1 LNSNFHFTKGKFAN
15 VSINQNLQLLKKIQN
30 AQIIRFK
37 KFLSLSLFSS
47 PVFPSLHSSFL
58 SLSLSFL
65 LFSFPV
71 YTLQLLL
78 NLPLFSVFLTHRQ
91 HLFIFLFSAVSNEKI
106 WIYHLS
112 QASKPFIFLYFLRS
126 NFFKRFFT
134 GLNPEV
140 VFILI
145 FVNLTSI
152 FVLIFCQI

>member
-1 LNSNFHFTKGKFAN
+1 M
-15 VSINQNLQLLKKIQN
+15 SINQNLQLLKKKIKMLKLSGSKS
-30 AQIIRFK
+30 F
-37 KFLSLSLFSS
+37 SLSLFSS
-47 PVFPSLHSSFL
+47 PVFPSLHSLFL

-65 LFSFPV
+65 LLSFPV

-91 HLFIFLFSAVSNEKI
+91 HLFIFLFSAISNEKI

-112 QASKPFIFLYFLRS
+112 QASKPFIFLYFFRS

-140 VFILI
+140 IFLLI